1 MPRWSS
7 KAPRS
12 ATEWGI
18 RGGLALGVAV
28 LGYISVTHTLAY
40 TVRANATEHAHA
52 LAPGDGRITSLVAQR
67 LAGVA
72 ASPGDRSRSDAL
84 ARLALQQ
91 DPTAVVAV
99 TTLGLNAQLKGNT
112 AQARRL
118 FAYAE
123 RLSRRELQT
132 QLWAIEDGVGRSD
145 IPAILYNY
153 DIALR
158 TSRNASEVLFPI
170 LASALGDPEI
180 RGALVK
186 TMIGRPLWG
195 PSFIN
200 FASANA
206 SSEAATSLF
215 RSLSRAGV
223 PITDEPRARVVTSMI
238 KQGHVNE
245 AWAYYVTFR
254 QGANRQSSRDPRF
267 MANIASPTPFD
278 WVPANDDGI
287 TTSIQRNG
295 TLGVF
300 DFAAP
305 SSVGGALLRQV
316 QVLPPGKYALVG
328 HSMAL
333 DQEPNVRPYWSLTC
347 ADGRELGRFE
357 LPNSTQGNGQFRG
370 LFSVPSNCAVQTL
383 MLVARPVDSVNGL
396 TGQIDHVMIA
406 PIR

>member
-1 MPRWSS
+1 MPRSVS
-7 KAPRS
+7 KARRS
-12 ATEWGI
+12 ATEWGV
-18 RGGLALGVAV
+18 RSGLALGAAV

-40 TVRANATEHAHA
+40 TVRVDTTEHAHM
-52 LAPGDGRITSLVAQR
+52 LAPGDGRITALAAQR
-67 LAGVA
+67 LAGVG
-72 ASPGDRSRSDAL
+72 ASPADRNRSDAL

-91 DPTAVVAV
+91 DPVAVVAV
-99 TTLGLNAQLKGNT
+99 TTLGLNAQVKGNT
-112 AQARRL
+112 ASARRL
-118 FAYAE
+118 FAYAG

-145 IPAILYNY
+145 VPTILYNY

-158 TSRNASEVLFPI
+158 TSQNASEILFPI

-186 TMIGRPLWG
+186 TMIGRPVWG

-206 SSEAATSLF
+206 SSEAATSFF
-215 RSLSRAGV
+215 RRLSRVGL
-223 PITDEPRARVVTSMI
+223 PITDEPRARLVASMI
-238 KQGHVNE
+238 KQGNVSE
-245 AWAYYVTFR
+245 AWAYYATFR
-254 QGANRQSSRDPRF
+254 RGANRRSSRDPKF
-267 MANIASPTPFD
+267 AADTASPTPFD

-295 TLGVF
+295 SLGVF

-316 QVLPPGKYALVG
+316 QMLLPGEYTLVG
-328 HSMAL
+328 HSMAI
-333 DQEPNVRPYWSLTC
+333 DQEPNARPYWSLTC
-347 ADGRELGRFE
+347 NDGRELGRFE
-357 LPNSTQGNGQFRG
+357 VPNSAQGNGRFNGRF
-370 LFSVPSNCAVQTL
+370 LVPSNCAVQTL

-396 TGQIDHVMIA
+396 SGQIDHVMIA
-406 PIR
+406 PIP